1 MREQLAEFFDW
12 SWFLPETFKTY
23 EWDNP
28 ILLNLLW
35 AIPLLIL
42 LRKGIKFLKNPVLE
56 LSLPKR
62 ITRGNPWTYLRLIPT
77 GFFFLS
83 LICIVI
89 ALARP
94 QRSNE
99 RVEQFTEGIDILLV
113 MDISESMD
121 LQDFRPNRLEA
132 AKSTAIDFI
141 NGRFGDRIGMVIFAG
156 EAYSLAPLTNDYEL
170 LTALISDISFDMI
183 ETKGTAIGSAIA
195 AGTNRLKESE
205 TPSKVMIL
213 LSDGESNA
221 GNVDPLFAAQLAS
234 AFDIKI
240 YTIAVGKDGMVP
252 YGTDFFGR
260 PQMVESYLDE
270 TTLRE
275 IARIGNGEFYR
286 ASDATTLQQIFE
298 RIDTLEKAE
307 IQENRYKET
316 ADYYRIYLFWAMLF
330 FLIWLALKS
339 SFFSIISCWINQE
352 SCFCFHLSSLGFI
365 IANQTGG
372 KKTPLKSSP
381 NTRPAIGDFPHNG

>member
-1 MREQLAEFFDW
+1 MKELLAEFFSW
-12 SWFLPETFKTY
+12 SWFLPETFRSY
-23 EWDNP
+23 EWEKP

-35 AIPLLIL
+35 IIPVLIL
-42 LRKGIKFLKNPVLE
+42 IRKFVKFLKRPVLE

-62 ITRGNPWTYLRLIPT
+62 VARGNPWTYLRLIPT
-77 GFFFLS
+77 GFFFLA
-83 LICIVI
+83 LIFIVV

-121 LQDFRPNRLEA
+121 LQDFTPNRLEA
-132 AKSTAIDFI
+132 AKKTAIDFI
-141 NGRFGDRIGMVIFAG
+141 EGRFGDRIGMVVFSG
-156 EAYSLAPLTNDYEL
+156 EAYSLSPLTNDYKL
-170 LTALISDISFDMI
+170 LTSLISEINFTMI
-183 ETKGTAIGSAIA
+183 EAKGTAIGSAIA
-195 AGTNRLKESE
+195 AGTNRMKDSE

-275 IARIGNGEFYR
+275 IARIGNGQFFR
-286 ASDATTLQQIFE
+286 ASDGNALQQIFDQ
-298 RIDTLEKAE
+298 INTLEKAE
-307 IQENRYKET
+307 ILENRYKET
-316 ADYYRIYLFWAMLF
+316 QDYYRIYLFWAMLF
-330 FLIWLALKS
+330 FLVWLGLKS
-339 SFFSIISCWINQE
+339 SFLNNF
-352 SCFCFHLSSLGFI
+352 LL
-365 IANQTGG
+365 
-372 KKTPLKSSP
+372 
-381 NTRPAIGDFPHNG
+381 D

>member
-1 MREQLAEFFDW
+1 MRELLLEFFSW
-12 SWFLPETFKTY
+12 SWFLPETFQSY
-23 EWDNP
+23 EWEKP

-35 AIPLLIL
+35 IIPVLIL
-42 LRKGIKFLKNPVLE
+42 IRKFVKALKNPVLE

-62 ITRGNPWTYLRLIPT
+62 IAKGNPWTYLRLIPT
-77 GFFFLS
+77 VFFLMAIS
-83 LICIVI
+83 LIVI

-121 LQDFRPNRLEA
+121 LQDFSPNRLEA
-132 AKSTAIDFI
+132 AKNTAIDFI

-156 EAYSLAPLTNDYEL
+156 EAYSLSPLTNDYEL
-170 LTALISDISFDMI
+170 LTDLISEISFDMI
-183 ETKGTAIGSAIA
+183 EAKGTAIGSALA

-205 TPSKVMIL
+205 IPSKVMIL

-221 GNVDPLFAAQLAS
+221 GNVDPLFAAQLAT

-275 IARIGNGEFYR
+275 IARIGGGEFYR
-286 ASDATTLQQIFE
+286 ASDDNSLKQIFE

-307 IQENRYKET
+307 ILENRYKET
-316 ADYYRIYLFWAMLF
+316 TDYYRIYLFWAILF
-330 FLIWLALKS
+330 FLVWLSLKS
-339 SFFSIISCWINQE
+339 SFLNNF
-352 SCFCFHLSSLGFI
+352 LL
-365 IANQTGG
+365 
-372 KKTPLKSSP
+372 
-381 NTRPAIGDFPHNG
+381 D

>member
-12 SWFLPETFKTY
+12 SWFLPETFQTY

-35 AIPLLIL
+35 MIPLLIL

-62 ITRGNPWTYLRLIPT
+62 VAKGNPWTYLRLIPT
-77 GFFFLS
+77 GFFFFA
-83 LICIVI
+83 LIFIVI

-99 RVEQFTEGIDILLV
+99 RVEQFTEGIDILMV

-121 LQDFRPNRLEA
+121 LQDFTPNRLEA
-132 AKSTAIDFI
+132 AKQTAIDFI

-170 LTALISDISFDMI
+170 LTNLISDISFEMI
-183 ETKGTAIGSAIA
+183 EPKGTAIGSAIA
-195 AGTNRLKESE
+195 AGTNRMKESE

-234 AFDIKI
+234 AFNIKI

-286 ASDATTLQQIFE
+286 ASDGTTLQQIFD
-298 RIDTLEKAE
+298 RIDILEKAE

-330 FLIWLALKS
+330 FLTWMALKS
-339 SFFSIISCWINQE
+339 SFFNN
-352 SCFCFHLSSLGFI
+352 FLL
-365 IANQTGG
+365 
-372 KKTPLKSSP
+372 
-381 NTRPAIGDFPHNG
+381 D

>member
-1 MREQLAEFFDW
+1 MNELLDEFFSW
-12 SWFLPETFKTY
+12 SWFLPETLKSY
-23 EWDNP
+23 EWEKP
-28 ILLNLLW
+28 LLFHLLW
-35 AIPLLIL
+35 IIPLLIL
-42 LRKGIKFLKNPVLE
+42 LRKGVKFLKNPVLE

-62 ITRGNPWTYLRLIPT
+62 IERGNPWTYLRLIPT

-83 LICIVI
+83 LIFIVI

-99 RVEQFTEGIDILLV
+99 RVEQYTEGIDILLV

-121 LQDFRPNRLEA
+121 LQDFTPNRLEA

-141 NGRFGDRIGMVIFAG
+141 NGRIGDRIGMVVFSG
-156 EAYSLAPLTNDYEL
+156 EAYSLAPLTNDYKL
-170 LTALISDISFDMI
+170 LTDLIADINFQMI
-183 ETKGTAIGSAIA
+183 EAKGTAIGSALA
-195 AGTNRLKESE
+195 AGTNRMKESE
-205 TPSKVMIL
+205 SPSKVMIL
-213 LSDGESNA
+213 LSDGENNA
-221 GNVDPLFAAQLAS
+221 GNVDPLFAAQLAA

-275 IARIGNGEFYR
+275 IARIGGGEFYR
-286 ASDATTLQQIFE
+286 ASDGNSLEQIFE

-307 IQENRYKET
+307 ILENRYKET
-316 ADYYRIYLFWAMLF
+316 ADFYRIYLFWAMIFMLV
-330 FLIWLALKS
+330 WLGLKS
-339 SFFSIISCWINQE
+339 TFLNNF
-352 SCFCFHLSSLGFI
+352 LL
-365 IANQTGG
+365 
-372 KKTPLKSSP
+372 
-381 NTRPAIGDFPHNG
+381 D